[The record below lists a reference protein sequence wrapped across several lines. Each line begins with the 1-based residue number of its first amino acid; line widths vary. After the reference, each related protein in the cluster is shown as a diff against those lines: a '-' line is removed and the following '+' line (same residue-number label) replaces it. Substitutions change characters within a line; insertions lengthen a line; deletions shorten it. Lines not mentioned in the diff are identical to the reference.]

1 MDLFNAPVFFL
12 AWSSGGRFYNTV
24 MPAVVV
30 SLAVLLFDK
39 EFYGRIA
46 KRPLLAGVVIAAA
59 AGVWTFGKV
68 AAEAMSKSDSF
79 KFSVLLADPERSTLA
94 QHALPF
100 LRGELHAEKSE
111 GMDVDIGRLDA
122 TPSLV
127 SFSDGHPRLQI
138 RTDGGGE
145 LARFDVSESLKAAEN
160 CRVRVAL
167 AVERGRI
174 ALGIK
179 TQDSRLLTSEPVAM
193 HPAASERQ
201 PKWIS
206 AFP

>member
-1 MDLFNAPVFFL
+1 
-12 AWSSGGRFYNTV
+12 
-24 MPAVVV
+24 
-30 SLAVLLFDK
+30 
-39 EFYGRIA
+39 
-46 KRPLLAGVVIAAA
+46 
-59 AGVWTFGKV
+59 
-68 AAEAMSKSDSF
+68 MSKSDSF

-145 LARFDVSESLKAAEN
+145 FARFDVSPESLKAAEN

-193 HPAASERQ
+193 Q
-201 PKWIS
+201 PGRFRKTTEMDFSVPLNAIPTADGKMVLTLSSVDPGLVDVSVKHIS
-206 AFP
+206 VHDCVR